1 MGGSLRSLGTLAT
14 PAFYLFISRSMA
26 LALWIISRWWVA
38 GATRVPR
45 SGGLI
50 VVANHLSLID
60 PPLLAASLPR
70 RLRFMAKQE
79 LFESRGGVFV
89 RLFGAFPV
97 RRFQADRQALRQARS
112 LLENGEAVA
121 MFPEGH
127 RSDGNGMIAAHPG
140 TALIALQSGAP
151 VLPVAI
157 TGSEQIRS
165 LRFILQHPRITVT
178 VGEPF
183 VLPRTGRI
191 DSGAVEEAGLLIM
204 RSIAELLPP
213 SYRGVYTYDEVG

>member
-1 MGGSLRSLGTLAT
+1 
-14 PAFYLFISRSMA
+14 
-26 LALWIISRWWVA
+26 
-38 GATRVPR
+38 
-45 SGGLI
+45 LI